1 MTGLE
6 VISADRIDSWAGKP
20 GVVLIDLR
28 TEEEFRKG
36 HIQGAVNLPY
46 EELEEGRRPSRGKIL
61 VLYCERGAASLA
73 MGRELAEEGYQV
85 KSVAG
90 GLRAYRGSLLTR
102 RN

>member
-6 VISADRIDSWAGKP
+6 VIAADRIDSWAGKP

-73 MGRELAEEGYQV
+73 MGRELAKEGYQV

>member
-6 VISADRIDSWAGKP
+6 VIAADRIDSWAGKP

-46 EELEEGRRPSRGKIL
+46 EELEEGRRPPRGKIL

-73 MGRELAEEGYQV
+73 MGRELAEEGYQA

>member
-6 VISADRIDSWAGKP
+6 VIAADRIDSWAGKP

-46 EELEEGRRPSRGKIL
+46 EELEEGRRPSRGKFWFCT
-61 VLYCERGAASLA
+61 VRG
-73 MGRELAEEGYQV
+73 GRQSCHGTRTGGGGYQV

>member
-6 VISADRIDSWAGKP
+6 IISAYRIDSYAKMP
-20 GVVLIDLR
+20 GVAFIDLR
-28 TEEEFRKG
+28 TPEEFRKG
-36 HIQGAVNLPY
+36 HIRGALNSSY
-46 EELEEGRRPSRGKIL
+46 EEMEEGKRPPRGKLL

-90 GLRAYRGSLLTR
+90 GLRAYRGNCMSGRL
-102 RN
+102 